1 MFLAVGLEEQVE
13 KEIMRGE
20 ATLAPLLG
28 ASLASLHFLAGRKLS
43 EQAFGYI
50 AA

>member
-1 MFLAVGLEEQVE
+1 VNSLSEEQVE

-20 ATLAPLLG
+20 ARLAPLLRSVSRKP
-28 ASLASLHFLAGRKLS
+28 AFLAGPKPS